1 MPVEA
6 LEPNRV
12 LAGRY
17 RLEVRLGQGGMGSI
31 WRAEHL
37 VLQAPVAVKLI
48 DRDAV
53 PDEDTL
59 SRFLVEAK
67 AAAALRSPH
76 VVQIIDYGV
85 EGPLPFMVMEL
96 LEGETLAQRLK
107 RLRRLSRQETARV
120 LTHVGR
126 AVGRAHEAGIVH
138 RDLKPENVF
147 LVKNEDEE
155 IAKVLDFGVAKVE
168 RASLGPDGTRTRTGS
183 ILGTPYYMSPEQAQ
197 GNKAVDSRSDLWSLG
212 VIAFECLTGRRP
224 FYSDGLGDLVLTICV
239 RDLPVPS
246 DTAPVPLGFDAW
258 FAKACAR
265 DPEQRFQTAREL
277 TEALREALGVDPK
290 DGTNFDAPEIV
301 VASGRQF
308 QSTPPPSNEA
318 QTIVRDAPVESS
330 RRSRPR
336 PEGDAPT
343 LAAPPGELGAADAGI
358 PAPTE
363 ALFGT
368 THHEPPPEPR
378 SGTALV
384 LLVAVAALGAGLVG
398 GILFL
403 RHPPHAGGL
412 DNATLPAPAAPAAT
426 ESETEGEKPAKK
438 TKKKDAT
445 ESPSAAADETSASP
459 ATPSAPKAEPAGSS
473 SSSVTVADAGAPAA
487 SARAEHHAAAEPTT
501 TPSATATASSTEP
514 EAPWQKPAWAIP
526 DDEIKVH
533 RGPDEPDD
541 KIVIPSDR

>member
-1 MPVEA
+1 MAVEA

-17 RLEVRLGQGGMGSI
+17 RLEARLGQGGMGAI

-48 DRDAV
+48 DREAV

-59 SRFLVEAK
+59 SRFLREAK

-85 EGPLPFMVMEL
+85 EGLVPFMVMEL

-120 LTHVGR
+120 LTHIGR
-126 AVGRAHEAGIVH
+126 AVARAHEAGIVH

-168 RASLGPDGTRTRTGS
+168 QAALGPEGTRTRTGS

-246 DTAPVPLGFDAW
+246 DVAPVPLGFDGW

-265 DPEQRFQTAREL
+265 EPEARFQTAREL
-277 TEALREALGVDPK
+277 SDALREALGLDPR
-290 DGTNFDAPEIV
+290 DAGVFETPEIV
-301 VASGRQF
+301 VASNASP
-308 QSTPPPSNEA
+308 STSPPSDA
-318 QTIVRDAPVESS
+318 LTVARDPSNSTS
-330 RRSRPR
+330 RRSRAR
-336 PEGDAPT
+336 QEVDAPT
-343 LAAPPGELGAADAGI
+343 LAAPISELMGADAGI

-363 ALFGT
+363 AQFGT
-368 THHEPPPEPR
+368 TQHEPVPEPK
-378 SGTALV
+378 SNAALV

-398 GILFL
+398 GLMFL
-403 RHPPHAGGL
+403 RQPRATGGL
-412 DNATLPAPAAPAAT
+412 DNAALPAPAAPPAAASADDKVDNDKKPKKHEAAEATSAAT
-426 ESETEGEKPAKK
+426 E
-438 TKKKDAT
+438 
-445 ESPSAAADETSASP
+445 PSAAPED
-459 ATPSAPKAEPAGSS
+459 ATPQ
-473 SSSVTVADAGAPAA
+473 ADAAA
-487 SARAEHHAAAEPTT
+487 SALPETGALDAGVRTDRRPNTDTGPIATETAPV
-501 TPSATATASSTEP
+501 PSG
-514 EAPWQKPAWAIP
+514 PWEKPAWAIP
-526 DDEIKVH
+526 DGEIKVH
-533 RGPDEPDD
+533 RGPDQQDE
-541 KIVIPSDR
+541 KIVIPDEQ

>member
-1 MPVEA
+1 MVRFQGMAVEA

-17 RLEVRLGQGGMGSI
+17 RLEARLGQGGMGAI

-48 DRDAV
+48 DREAV

-59 SRFLVEAK
+59 SRFLREAK

-85 EGPLPFMVMEL
+85 EGLVPFMVMEL

-107 RLRRLSRQETARV
+107 RMRRLSRQETARV
-120 LTHVGR
+120 LTHIGR
-126 AVGRAHEAGIVH
+126 AVGRAHDAGIVH

-147 LVKNEDEE
+147 LVHNEDEE

-168 RASLGPDGTRTRTGS
+168 HTELGPEGTRTRTGS

-246 DTAPVPLGFDAW
+246 DVAPVPLGFDAW
-258 FAKACAR
+258 FAKACNR
-265 DPEQRFQTAREL
+265 DPELRFQTAREL
-277 TEALREALGVDPK
+277 SEALREALGLDPK
-290 DGTNFDAPEIV
+290 DSATFDSPEIV
-301 VASGRQF
+301 VASSGNP
-308 QSTPPPSNEA
+308 SSAPPSEA
-318 QTIVRDAPVESS
+318 PTIARDPADSTS
-330 RRSRPR
+330 RRLHRSTA
-336 PEGDAPT
+336 DAPT
-343 LAAPPGELGAADAGI
+343 MVAPPSDPPPPDSGI

-363 ALFGT
+363 AQFGT
-368 THHEPPPEPR
+368 TQHEPAPEPK

-398 GILFL
+398 GLMFL
-403 RHPPHAGGL
+403 RQPRHGGL
-412 DNATLPAPAAPAAT
+412 DNATLPAPAAPPVADT
-426 ESETEGEKPAKK
+426 DPGSTSKKAKK
-438 TKKKDAT
+438 HDAT
-445 ESPSAAADETSASP
+445 ESASSLPEASAAPSEP
-459 ATPSAPKAEPAGSS
+459 AIAEPAPSA
-473 SSSVTVADAGAPAA
+473 SVEATVPDAGIRADRRPYADGPPVPSAEVAPA
-487 SARAEHHAAAEPTT
+487 
-501 TPSATATASSTEP
+501 PSG
-514 EAPWQKPAWAIP
+514 PWQKPAWAIP
-526 DDEIKVH
+526 DNEIKVH
-533 RGPDEPDD
+533 RGPDQQDE
-541 KIVIPSDR
+541 KIVIPPEQ